1 MLDILSTEMAPPD
14 EGRLVQMDADT
25 YYADPCPEPSLSQS
39 IAHVLLA
46 KSPLHAW
53 LQHPRLGGK
62 ARAATKAMDEGSLV
76 HALLLGQ
83 DDQIVEVDADSW
95 RTNAAK
101 EQRDAARAEGK
112 IPVLAGELDDVRTAV
127 NAIRLQLDLLGMK
140 LDGASELTA
149 LWTEYAEDGTP
160 VRCRARLDHWI
171 KSRGLI
177 IDLKKSRS
185 AHPKACVKH
194 VEEYGYSIQHAAYT
208 RAVVAAHPELAGRV
222 EFRFAFF
229 ELEEPYCLTPAKLSG
244 EFIELGQARWRRAV
258 NIWAECLRNNKW
270 PGYADH
276 VVTLDPPPWAVA
288 QEMEESCE

>member
-1 MLDILSTEMAPPD
+1 APASAGHPLRDCRGAPRRADPGAGPLPARTRPLYRRPTRRLIPGLQRSREARLSPTPSPVPPSRAGWRPGAPSQETTMLDILSTEMAPPD

-127 NAIRLQLDLLGMK
+127 NAIRL
-140 LDGASELTA
+140 
-149 LWTEYAEDGTP
+149 
-160 VRCRARLDHWI
+160 
-171 KSRGLI
+171 
-177 IDLKKSRS
+177 
-185 AHPKACVKH
+185 
-194 VEEYGYSIQHAAYT
+194 
-208 RAVVAAHPELAGRV
+208 
-222 EFRFAFF
+222 
-229 ELEEPYCLTPAKLSG
+229 
-244 EFIELGQARWRRAV
+244 
-258 NIWAECLRNNKW
+258 
-270 PGYADH
+270 
-276 VVTLDPPPWAVA
+276 
-288 QEMEESCE
+288 